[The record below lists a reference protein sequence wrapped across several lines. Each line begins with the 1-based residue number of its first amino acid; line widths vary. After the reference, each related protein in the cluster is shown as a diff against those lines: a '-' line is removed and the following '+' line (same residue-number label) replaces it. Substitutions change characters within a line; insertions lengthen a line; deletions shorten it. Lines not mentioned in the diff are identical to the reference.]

1 MGVRI
6 RCGLLMRSF
15 GEGLAGAFLGIT
27 ARLSWLVP
35 AAEEKEN
42 GGFAPPQLVKKGR
55 IVRSFLL
62 S

>member
-15 GEGLAGAFLGIT
+15 GEGLAGAFSGIT
-27 ARLSWLVP
+27 ARCDGLIHRMRM
-35 AAEEKEN
+35 KK

>member
-1 MGVRI
+1 
-6 RCGLLMRSF
+6 MRSF
-15 GEGLAGAFLGIT
+15 GEGLTGAFSGIT
-27 ARLSWLVP
+27 ARLSSLVP